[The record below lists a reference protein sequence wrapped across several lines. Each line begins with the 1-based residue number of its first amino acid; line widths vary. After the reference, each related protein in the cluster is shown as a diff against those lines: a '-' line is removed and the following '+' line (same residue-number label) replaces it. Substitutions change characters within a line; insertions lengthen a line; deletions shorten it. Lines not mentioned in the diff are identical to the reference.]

1 MSAHFEDGDYVIGI
15 LFRFQIEDQRWKS
28 DDPKRGR
35 CENSA
40 FET

>member
-1 MSAHFEDGDYVIGI
+1 MPAPFENGDHVIGV

-28 DDPKRGR
+28 ENSERGG

-40 FET
+40 LET